1 MFFISIAFGAP
12 LFFGL
17 AVLIESRL
25 SNVTFK
31 KPTSM
36 IFYVSLM
43 NILFLPL
50 LFIFGKPSIP
60 TIEVFSY
67 YSIIA
72 TIGIA
77 YLYPYYMAMKVID
90 TSIIAALFSL
100 GQITIPIMS
109 YFLLD
114 EKLTLAQYIGFT
126 IIVMASVALSI
137 KGKKIPKLNKAFYY
151 MMFSAI
157 IISFSV
163 VLEKYVLTI
172 NNNWVN
178 LIFYPSFISGLLPF
192 SFLFI
197 KKWRKD
203 IIKNFPPYKEKIKLF
218 ILNEFI
224 CFLGALC
231 GIYALS
237 GLSPTITKSIGATQ
251 PIFMIGISLFL
262 LKKFNIPLKEKISY
276 QILLKKIFCFIL
288 IILGVIL
295 VTYQ

>member
-1 MFFISIAFGAP
+1 MFFLPIAFGAP
-12 LFFGL
+12 LFFGI

-25 SNVTFK
+25 ANVTFK
-31 KPTSM
+31 KPISM

-50 LFIFGKPSIP
+50 LLLLGRP
-60 TIEVFSY
+60 TLPTGEVFMY

-72 TIGIA
+72 AIGIA

-109 YFLLD
+109 YFLLN
-114 EKLTLAQYIGFT
+114 EKLTLSQYIGFV
-126 IIVMASVALSI
+126 IIVMSSIALSI

-151 MMFSAI
+151 MLFSAI
-157 IISFSV
+157 IVSFSA

-172 NNNWVN
+172 DDNWIN
-178 LIFYPSFISGLLPF
+178 LIFYPNFISGLIPF
-192 SFLFI
+192 SFLLI

-203 IIKNFPPYKEKIKLF
+203 IIKNFPPYRMKIRIF
-218 ILNEFI
+218 MLNEFI
-224 CFLGALC
+224 CFIGAVC

-251 PIFMIGISLFL
+251 PIFMIAISLFL
-262 LKKFNIPLKEKISY
+262 LKKFNIPLKEKISR
-276 QILLKKIFCFIL
+276 QIMLKKIFCFIL

-295 VTYQ
+295 VTN